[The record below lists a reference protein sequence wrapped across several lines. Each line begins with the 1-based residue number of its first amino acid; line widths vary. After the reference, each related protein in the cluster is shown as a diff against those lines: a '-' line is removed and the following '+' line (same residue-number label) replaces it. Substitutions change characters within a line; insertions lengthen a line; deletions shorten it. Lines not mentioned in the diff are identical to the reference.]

1 MAGKEEEEEKNVIV
15 IEVGL
20 KEVFYASLLIASIA
34 LVIFLLLEYSKPRL
48 NLRAELL
55 QNKTVIISGRL
66 IAEFSPIPDEYIAIE
81 VRSEE
86 GVTVWIDAVK
96 TSDEGYFKSVFLL
109 NEDARV
115 RFDVYA
121 NARMVSEKASF
132 STG

>member
-1 MAGKEEEEEKNVIV
+1 MAGKEEEKDVIV

-66 IAEFSPIPDEYIAIE
+66 IAEFSPISDEYIAIE

-109 NEDARV
+109 NEDARG